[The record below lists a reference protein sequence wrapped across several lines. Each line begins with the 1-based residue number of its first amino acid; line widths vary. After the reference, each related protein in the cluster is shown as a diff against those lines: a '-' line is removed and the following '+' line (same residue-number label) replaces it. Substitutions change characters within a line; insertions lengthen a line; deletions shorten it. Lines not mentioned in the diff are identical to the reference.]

1 MARSGISHM
10 TPARKPRFPLRLR
23 ALAAALAALALSAAT
38 AHAAPL
44 RGTPLDDRLAGT
56 PRADSIR
63 AGSGDDVVSG
73 RNGADRLW
81 GGPGDDSVSGMAGN
95 DSLHGDAGR
104 DVLSGDAGRDL
115 LRGGAGPDTLTGG
128 AGIDRI
134 LGGPGKDLIRARNGG
149 RDRVDCGPGRDTA
162 ILDTRD
168 VAVRCEV
175 IRRPPSAIPSPTPK
189 ATFPFAPT
197 GTNGGLPAADPSTGG
212 APDPTPTDPAGDPPV
227 DPPVD
232 PPPPDDTPQ
241 LLAAGD
247 IADCTPGAEQTAALL
262 DGFPGTVAALG
273 DTAYEH
279 GSDADFANCY
289 DPTWGRH
296 KARTRPTVGS
306 HEYDT
311 PGAAGYWNYFGAAAG
326 VRGQGWYS
334 YDLGS
339 WHVVVLN
346 SSCAQVG
353 GCFEGSPQVEWLRQD
368 LAAHPTECT
377 AAYWHVPR
385 YSSGQ
390 KHGDDLNYVAMWQ
403 VLYEFGVE
411 FVMGGN
417 DHHYERFAPQTPY
430 GELDLTDGIRQFVAG
445 TGGRFLRPM
454 SDTSPPNSEARD
466 NSTFGVLRVDLLD
479 WGYEWEF
486 VPVEGGTYTD
496 SGTDACH

>member
-1 MARSGISHM
+1 MRM
-10 TPARKPRFPLRLR
+10 RL
-23 ALAAALAALALSAAT
+23 LAAAFAALALSPGA

-44 RGTPLDDRLAGT
+44 RGTPQNDRLAGT
-56 PRADSIR
+56 AQRDSIR
-63 AGSGDDVVSG
+63 AGSGDDVVRG
-73 RNGADRLW
+73 RDGADSLW
-81 GGPGDDSVSGMAGN
+81 GGPGDDSV
-95 DSLHGDAGR
+95 HGDAGR
-104 DVLSGDAGRDL
+104 DVLLGDTGRDL
-115 LRGGAGPDTLTGG
+115 LLGGAGPDTLTGG
-128 AGIDRI
+128 PGGDR
-134 LGGPGKDLIRARNGG
+134 LSAGPGNDLVHARNGG

-162 ILDTRD
+162 ILDQRD
-168 VAVRCEV
+168 VAVRCET
-175 IRRPPSAIPSPTPK
+175 IRRPRPALPAATPK
-189 ATFPFAPT
+189 ATSPFAPPPA
-197 GTNGGLPAADPSTGG
+197 GGALPTADPGQGG
-212 APDPTPTDPAGDPPV
+212 VTDPPPTDPAGDPPL
-227 DPPVD
+227 DPPAD
-232 PPPPDDTPQ
+232 PPPPDDYPQ

-247 IADCTPGAEQTAALL
+247 IADCTPGAEQTAAVL
-262 DGFPGTVAALG
+262 DQFPGTVAALG

-296 KARTRPTVGS
+296 KQRTRPTVGS

-326 VRGQGWYS
+326 EPGKGWYS
-334 YDLGS
+334 YDLGA
-339 WHVVVLN
+339 WHIVVLN
-346 SSCAQVG
+346 SSCAEVG
-353 GCFEGSPQVEWLRQD
+353 GCFEGSPQVEWLRED
-368 LAAHPTECT
+368 LAAHPSECT

-411 FVMGGN
+411 FVMSGN
-417 DHHYERFAPQTPY
+417 DHHYERFAPQTPF
-430 GELDLTDGIRQFVAG
+430 GDVDLTDGIRQFVVG

-454 SDTSPPNSEARD
+454 TDTAPANSQARD
-466 NSTFGVLRVDLLD
+466 NTTFGVLRVDLLD